1 MFIGQ
6 IKSKKE
12 SQYKSREN
20 QQIEGKINNLTRMVG
35 QIKKKTMQEQYPGS
49 QVCKDDER
57 TLWLMIPKAGEDPTT
72 KEPETDDLFRQ
83 KKVYNWN

>member
-1 MFIGQ
+1 MQRILGANHIKIKLKETDKQMFIGQ

-20 QQIEGKINNLTRMVG
+20 QQIEGKTYKQFDKNGWTD
-35 QIKKKTMQEQYPGS
+35 KKKTMQEQYPGS

-57 TLWLMIPKAGEDPTT
+57 TL
-72 KEPETDDLFRQ
+72 
-83 KKVYNWN
+83 